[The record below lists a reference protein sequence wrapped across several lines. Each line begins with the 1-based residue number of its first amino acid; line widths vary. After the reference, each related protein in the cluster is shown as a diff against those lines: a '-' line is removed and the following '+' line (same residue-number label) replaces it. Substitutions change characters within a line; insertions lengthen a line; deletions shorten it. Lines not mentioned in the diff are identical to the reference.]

1 MGLDEVQVFGKPSE
15 NVNLALKSNGTRV
28 HTDTDFNQQGGRFP
42 IERVIDGKFGTQ
54 RWQASFNKEKKQNP
68 WLELTFAKPIMVGRL
83 RLSTNRE
90 YYLETD
96 YLEQKNKFNFNEFL
110 VNVKKPD
117 GTWQQVASINEFQK
131 LAKREKQLSDSVQE
145 INHLTYRLSEEGP
158 GQVLSGV
165 SLSPN

>member
-1 MGLDEVQVFGKPSE
+1 
-15 NVNLALKSNGTRV
+15 
-28 HTDTDFNQQGGRFP
+28 
-42 IERVIDGKFGTQ
+42 
-54 RWQASFNKEKKQNP
+54 
-68 WLELTFAKPIMVGRL
+68 MVGRL

-117 GTWQQVASINEFQK
+117 GTWQQVASINEFRK

-158 GQVLSGV
+158 RPSFVGSFVEPKLTSCCIGV
-165 SLSPN
+165 AQKIP